1 MAVRGSL
8 WALYLYFFLRLL
20 TLNLWIRNESNY
32 QMFPLWKSDYHHGSF
47 GLRFGQETILKM
59 TGIDWN
65 GAIMSS
71 SSSRSPSKGNLVSV
85 NKYLS
90 CFISLLSNDIN
101 LNPGPPAKAIKWQV
115 CFKSIHR
122 NLTSATCCL
131 CNANFHTK
139 CWDISEMTLSITCQ
153 FCTGSN
159 DSTVSNA
166 FDETEQRLPELV
178 DLLVNR
184 GLKILPKY
192 PRFGHT

>member
-1 MAVRGSL
+1 MKAIIKYSHCGSL
-8 WALYLYFFLRLL
+8 ILIMGLL
-20 TLNLWIRNESNY
+20 DCVLVTW
-32 QMFPLWKSDYHHGSF
+32 
-47 GLRFGQETILKM
+47 ETISKM
-59 TGIDWN
+59 TGFDWN

-178 DLLVNR
+178 DLLANR